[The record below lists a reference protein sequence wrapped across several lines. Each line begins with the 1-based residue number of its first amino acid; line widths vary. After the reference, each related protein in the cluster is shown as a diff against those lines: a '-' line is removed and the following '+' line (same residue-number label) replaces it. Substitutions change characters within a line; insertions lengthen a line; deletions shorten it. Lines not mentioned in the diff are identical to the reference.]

1 MIEICGLPKNL
12 MMKFLIIED
21 KIMKLKIKS
30 KHRLPKTIDIS
41 GFESWNKIKVFEEKC
56 KRKKFIKDLLGVL
69 SLMVIIFFVII
80 GVISFAEFLKKE
92 LVPKINQ
99 EQGQQEGYNGQVGE
113 DEGLRGDPEKPF
125 LEERTDLG
133 ENKAKFEIMDFKETE
148 MISEIKLAAEE
159 FDVPEGLILG
169 IAQAESSMG
178 KNFYNAYDKEN
189 CHNWWG
195 LKGGNERLREDSYL
209 RCFKD
214 NKAGARTMAKLLREY
229 YLDEGKDTP
238 EKIVRKYVGRYD
250 ENWVKIV
257 NSFFDK

>member
-1 MIEICGLPKNL
+1 
-12 MMKFLIIED
+12 MKFLIIED
-21 KIMKLKIKS
+21 KIMKLKINN

-41 GFESWNKIKVFEEKC
+41 GFDSWKKIRDFEK
-56 KRKKFIKDLLGVL
+56 KRKRKEFVEDLLGVL
-69 SLMVIIFFVII
+69 SLMIIIFFVII

-99 EQGQQEGYNGQVGE
+99 EQRQQEGYNGQVGE
-113 DEGLRGDPEKPF
+113 NKGLVGDPEKPF
-125 LEERTDLG
+125 LEERIDLE

-195 LKGGNERLREDSYL
+195 IRKLRDDGSYL
-209 RCFKD
+209 RCFND
-214 NKAGARTMAKLLREY
+214 DKAGARTMAKLLREY